1 MLGSGTLWISILA
14 CFPKVKPSCRD
25 PCTGQSVTLSPLT
38 LAQSRDQA
46 AGRLAHV
53 VRRVGRGP
61 LASLDSERG
70 IKLRLRRRLPT
81 RTGRGGVSAAA

>member
-1 MLGSGTLWISILA
+1 MLGSGTTWISIPA
-14 CFPKVKPSCRD
+14 CRPKVKPRCRD

-38 LAQSRDQA
+38 LPQSRDQA

-61 LASLDSERG
+61 QASLD
-70 IKLRLRRRLPT
+70 
-81 RTGRGGVSAAA
+81 